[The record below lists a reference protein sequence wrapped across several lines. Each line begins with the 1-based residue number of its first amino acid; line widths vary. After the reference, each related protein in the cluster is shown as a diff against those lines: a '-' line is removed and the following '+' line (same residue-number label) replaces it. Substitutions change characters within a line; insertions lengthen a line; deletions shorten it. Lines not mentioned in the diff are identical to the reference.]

1 MHLYVHLSL
10 GVQWNHSCITTVFH
24 VTLFTPMKAKVMI
37 VCLCLVIQDNGR
49 SRVVG
54 ITRNGGSMWLFLLAI
69 GLWHEYETE
78 RGN

>member
-1 MHLYVHLSL
+1 
-10 GVQWNHSCITTVFH
+10 
-24 VTLFTPMKAKVMI
+24 MKAKVMI